1 MDAIFDYRLPCPALR
16 DYVRQLQMVGCS
28 FPSSLNVLPVKAYWP
43 RAENSLAFYPKD
55 PERHEYGFD
64 GNQLIKPISTLNG
77 QSSIVTN
84 RHVGRDFMVFQVQF
98 QPGALFWLTGIPSYE
113 LTNTFVDAEA
123 VFSTEIRLVNERLS
137 YTRHY
142 TEMIPIVENFLLYLV
157 NRAKRRVWR
166 PIDKVSRFMLQNPA
180 SVSLVW
186 PGPGGAPLDWLAD
199 QACLSQR
206 QFYRQF
212 REREGISPKLY
223 ARIARFE
230 NAMKLKNARPGLDW
244 LSIAIELGYY
254 DYQHMVRDFKEF
266 TQLTPNA
273 FLEADGK
280 SPERV
285 FGMVET

>member
-1 MDAIFDYRLPCPALR
+1 MDGIYDYRLPHPALR
-16 DYVRQLQMVGCS
+16 EYVRTLQIVACS
-28 FPSSLNVLPVKAYWP
+28 FPASMPILPVKSYWP

-55 PERHEYGFD
+55 PEKLAYGFD
-64 GNQLIKPISTLNG
+64 GSLLSKPCSTLNG
-77 QSSIVTN
+77 QYSIVTN

-98 QPGALFWLTGIPSYE
+98 QPGALFRLTGIPVSE

-123 VFSTEIRLVNERLS
+123 VFSSEINRVNERLS
-137 YTRHY
+137 YTKHY
-142 TEMIPIVENFLLYLV
+142 TEMIPIVEAFLMYLI
-157 NRAKRRVWR
+157 NRTKQKQLR
-166 PIDKVSRFMLQNPA
+166 PIDKVSRFMLQHPTNITFNR
-180 SVSLVW
+180 L
-186 PGPGGAPLDWLAD
+186 GLDWLAD

-212 REREGISPKLY
+212 VEGEGVSPKLY

-230 NAMKLKNARPGLDW
+230 NAMKLKNTHPSLDW
-244 LSIAIELGYY
+244 LSVAIELGYY
-254 DYQHMVRDFKEF
+254 DYQHLVRDFKEF

-285 FGMVET
+285 FGVTET